1 MTRGMLLVTGLG
13 FAVAAGAASAQ
24 GFDPSRLYLKGF
36 GGLEFAQDASVD
48 VDTSLPLDLS
58 FDLGYDTGYVLGAA
72 AGYRVTDRVAVELEY
87 AYRRADATVDVH
99 FIDFGGDEPFEGSD
113 SFDDRVVVQSGMV
126 NLLYQFDGI
135 GPAAISPYV
144 GGGIGAATVDVR
156 GEGSAD
162 PAFAWQAIAGV
173 SYPIDDSLE
182 PERRGAL
189 VLDRR
194 RDLPRRGRRPD
205 ARPRLRRDRRGLR
218 SHLSLLTSADGLARL
233 RADGPSRPKAGCGA
247 SSGLSCSR

>member
-1 MTRGMLLVTGLG
+1 MTRGMLLITGLG

-58 FDLGYDTGYVLGAA
+58 FDLGYDTGYVLGGA

-126 NLLYQFDGI
+126 NLLYRFDGI

-173 SYPIDDSLE
+173 SYPIHDHWSLNGE
-182 PERRGAL
+182 MRWFSTDGGTFLDEGDALTLDLGYDAIDVVFGATY
-189 VLDRR
+189 RF
-194 RDLPRRGRRPD
+194 
-205 ARPRLRRDRRGLR
+205 
-218 SHLSLLTSADGLARL
+218 
-233 RADGPSRPKAGCGA
+233 
-247 SSGLSCSR
+247 

>member
-1 MTRGMLLVTGLG
+1 MTRGMLLITGLG

-48 VDTSLPLDLS
+48 VETSLPLDLS

-173 SYPIDDSLE
+173 SYPIDTRWSLNGE
-182 PERRGAL
+182 VRWFSTDGGSFLDEGDALTLDLGYEAIDVIFGATY
-189 VLDRR
+189 RF
-194 RDLPRRGRRPD
+194 
-205 ARPRLRRDRRGLR
+205 
-218 SHLSLLTSADGLARL
+218 
-233 RADGPSRPKAGCGA
+233 
-247 SSGLSCSR
+247 